1 VFAVFA
7 LAAGGYLAF
16 SGKTTTVSVPHQD
29 LKTAARDGVAKQKAE
44 AEARQKPEADAQA
57 QKAATEAQ
65 QRAEAEARQKAE
77 ADAASQAA
85 RQKAAEAD
93 ETALRLAQADRQR
106 IQVALT
112 ALGFDTRGAD
122 GVFGPQ
128 SREMIRGWQQA
139 RTLPATGF
147 LTATQQHALL
157 REAAPALAKFDD
169 EQKKAADAAKARA
182 AAPVPVPAPAPAAA
196 PVPATPSRSDKAY
209 CAELA
214 TLFRRYVQN
223 AQGRK
228 VDVDAL
234 TAIDDCQKGNT
245 AAGIPVL
252 EQRLTRSGFTLPK
265 P

>member
-1 VFAVFA
+1 MQEPSRESEVNDRDRISTSPARRWA
-7 LAAGGYLAF
+7 PLA
-16 SGKTTTVSVPHQD
+16 
-29 LKTAARDGVAKQKAE
+29 E
-44 AEARQKPEADAQA
+44 
-57 QKAATEAQ
+57 
-65 QRAEAEARQKAE
+65 QRAETEARQKAD
-77 ADAASQAA
+77 ADVASQAA

-93 ETALRLAQADRQR
+93 EMPLKLTQADRQR

-122 GVFGPQ
+122 GVFGPR
-128 SREMIRGWQQA
+128 SREMISAWQQA
-139 RTLPATGF
+139 RKLSATGF
-147 LTATQQHALL
+147 LTGAQQSALL
-157 REAAPALAKFDD
+157 GEAAPAVAIFDD
-169 EQKKAADAAKARA
+169 EQRKAADEARARA
-182 AAPVPVPAPAPAAA
+182 AAPPPAALTAPAA
-196 PVPATPSRSDKAY
+196 PPAAAAPSRSRDDKAY
-209 CAELA
+209 CAELS

-234 TAIDDCQKGNT
+234 TAIDACQKGNT